1 MTTSQI
7 AALIASI
14 GLPFA
19 YDHFPEKSAPDLPFI
34 CFRYDQQN
42 NFNAD
47 NTTRQK
53 IASLSVELY
62 TANKDIASENA
73 VEAVLV
79 ANDMPYT
86 KTETYIDSEKLYLNL
101 YETEVILD
109 G

>member
-14 GLPFA
+14 GFPFA

>member
-14 GLPFA
+14 GLPSA

-53 IASLSVELY
+53 IVSLSVELY
-62 TANKDIASENA
+62 TANKDITSENA

>member
-1 MTTSQI
+1 MTTTQI

-34 CFRYDQQN
+34 CFRYDQQD

-53 IASLSVELY
+53 IVSLSVELY
-62 TANKDIASENA
+62 TANKDITSENA

>member
-1 MTTSQI
+1 
-7 AALIASI
+7 
-14 GLPFA
+14 
-19 YDHFPEKSAPDLPFI
+19 
-34 CFRYDQQN
+34 
-42 NFNAD
+42 
-47 NTTRQK
+47 
-53 IASLSVELY
+53 LSVELY
-62 TANKDIASENA
+62 TANKDITSENA